1 MVLSI
6 SNRLNIDLN
15 LEIDFKPALSIE
27 KLKDRLLRDL
37 NYILIN
43 NFKMH

>member
-6 SNRLNIDLN
+6 SNRLNKDLN

-27 KLKDRLLRDL
+27 KLKDRLLRDFEL
-37 NYILIN
+37 YSNKQ
-43 NFKMH
+43 F